1 MIILRHLVWRGLLEK
16 GCHEMRKNAVRKIIR
31 VAAALALA
39 AAVLLCSGCQ
49 AGEWNFSTTIL
60 SEVDSPDTV
69 LANFFDALQSREY
82 ERCGDYLADHET
94 FLVTDNTGYGFV
106 NTLTDYSMTYLKYW
120 KQGTCEINNLDA
132 SRRIRVQALD
142 MDKLSQCIKENFT
155 PLEYEYLTE
164 HNLRGIDGENDK
176 EDVGNIMNTAIEQY
190 VNTVGTVNH
199 EVTVNFVFDD
209 GGWKIKLDSA
219 LVAAI
224 FGDES
229 NG

>member
-1 MIILRHLVWRGLLEK
+1 ML
-16 GCHEMRKNAVRKIIR
+16 KNALKHTIR
-31 VAAALALA
+31 AAAALALA
-39 AAVLLCSGCQ
+39 AAVLLCCGCNV
-49 AGEWNFSTTIL
+49 GEWHFNTTIL
-60 SEVDSPDTV
+60 SDVDSPDTV
-69 LANFFDALQSREY
+69 LGNFFDALQSRDY
-82 ERCGDYLADHET
+82 ERCGDYLADNEN
-94 FLVTDNTGYGFV
+94 FIVTDNTGYGFV
-106 NTLTDYSMTYLKYW
+106 NTLTDSSMDYLKYW
-120 KQGTCEINNLDA
+120 KQGRCEINNLEA
-132 SRRIRVQALD
+132 SRRIRVQALN
-142 MDKLSQCIKENFT
+142 MDKLSQCVKENFT

-190 VNTVGTVNH
+190 VKTVGTVNH

-229 NG
+229 DG

>member
-1 MIILRHLVWRGLLEK
+1 MMK
-16 GCHEMRKNAVRKIIR
+16 KMRKKTVR
-31 VAAALALA
+31 VVTSLALA
-39 AAVLLCSGCQ
+39 AVVVLCSGC
-49 AGEWNFSTTIL
+49 GVDKLNFDTVIL

-69 LANFFDALQSREY
+69 LENFFDALKSRDY
-82 ERCGDYLADHET
+82 ERCEAYLADNET
-94 FLVTDNTGYGFV
+94 FVVTDNTGYGFV
-106 NTLTDYSMTYLKYW
+106 NTLTDYSMSYLEYW
-120 KQGTCEINNLDA
+120 NQGACEIDNLEADQKIRVRALNLDGLA
-132 SRRIRVQALD
+132 
-142 MDKLSQCIKENFT
+142 KCIKENFT

-176 EDVGNIMNTAIEQY
+176 EDVGNIMSIAIEQY
-190 VNTVGTVNH
+190 VNTVGTVSH
-199 EVTVNFVFDD
+199 EVTVNFVFDN